1 MKRTSVILATGLM
14 FAGSSAFANCP
25 DRSALLWTVAGQQGA
40 SQPIFIPTTKTVVAY
55 RICVRPRV
63 GTNRTTAR
71 ARRSDINGLVVRLG
85 CGLDGKETAP
95 PCISTPVNKAG
106 RCLDVR
112 TEGTI
117 VLTRTGDSR
126 VGLAEGIACRVE

>member
-1 MKRTSVILATGLM
+1 
-14 FAGSSAFANCP
+14 
-25 DRSALLWTVAGQQGA
+25 
-40 SQPIFIPTTKTVVAY
+40 VAY

-85 CGLDGKETAP
+85 CGLDGKAMAP
-95 PCISTPVNKAG
+95 PCVSVPLNGTG

-117 VLTRTGDSR
+117 FLTRAEGSS
-126 VGLAEGIACRVE
+126 GPAEGITCRIE